1 MRPRTRQGVD
11 YDPLRSSGWAAWCE
25 ISQFHGICRERF
37 APRPVTAL
45 HMQKICSE
53 ERGQIRSIMGNV
65 EVVYLPTCFPCP
77 ATVPV
82 QKFSLKISSD
92 QCPWLVP
99 WILANS
105 MNSLDFVTP
114 RAWCP
119 FLESPDNT
127 WAFRDNKSFIVQEEW
142 RVFSQDRSF
151 DNFENDTIS

>member
-1 MRPRTRQGVD
+1 MILCGLLGGQRGAKSRSLTGFAGSALRPARW
-11 YDPLRSSGWAAWCE
+11 PHC
-25 ISQFHGICRERF
+25 ICRKYAVR
-37 APRPVTAL
+37 
-45 HMQKICSE
+45 SE
-53 ERGQIRSIMGNV
+53 GGAGWWQIRSIMGNV
-65 EVVYLPTCFPCP
+65 EVVYLPTFFPCP

-105 MNSLDFVTP
+105 VNSLDFVTP

-119 FLESPDNT
+119 LLESPDNT
-127 WAFRDNKSFIVQEEW
+127 WAFRDNKSFIVQEKW